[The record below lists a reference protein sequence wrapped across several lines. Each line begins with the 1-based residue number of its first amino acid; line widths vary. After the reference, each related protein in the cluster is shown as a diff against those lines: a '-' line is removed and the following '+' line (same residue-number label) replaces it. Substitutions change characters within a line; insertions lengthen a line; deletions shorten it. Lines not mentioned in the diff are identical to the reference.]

1 MYAEARA
8 KYSDVISRST
18 LPAGVKLRRLF
29 VLKLKLKEEIFF
41 LGKETTVS
49 ELWACCGHL

>member
-29 VLKLKLKEEIFF
+29 VLKLKLKKRFSSW
-41 LGKETTVS
+41 GKKRR
-49 ELWACCGHL
+49 